1 MAMLTAPPAL
11 TIPPKTFCFQPRC
24 LAMDRH
30 RLSAVDVERVAREG
44 DVAVLQ
50 EHISNITFCN
60 MDAERCP
67 HCRQP
72 ADPVLLTVLRL
83 AQLSIEYLL
92 HCQQHLADS
101 LAVHAQH
108 LQDARAQ
115 LAHAQGLASE
125 QATRLR
131 GEKEESRRW
140 KKLVA
145 TQLLLQARPSGYCKG
160 AAGVG
165 RSHPRCSQWLCS
177 PGFAETKKVERMEEE
192 VEELKAKLREMQ
204 QQLAAG
210 REAEK
215 LRREQEEKR
224 AHQREAEERRDF
236 ERWKEEER
244 MKLHMEMDGL
254 RQHFLTELQDAASR
268 SSAMEG
274 KLQELQAKAAVVSNL
289 GTLQDDDSDLEMTA
303 VQVSMHP
310 CPSHPSPLCAS
321 ALSTSRVSL
330 GRSKPRNGT
339 RKVPGH
345 AMVPNHASSLELSGS
360 SLHGKAFKAPNKH
373 FAMHQLPS
381 CPVKKGFDMATSLS
395 VEWVGKG
402 TAFKMADVLQD
413 QGKAEFLQAQGQSGA
428 HACKNCP
435 LTVFFSATSPWFW
448 NTCRDG
454 DSPSPWAAVPTP
466 WHLAQKRP
474 GHFSCDLSSS
484 LQTKL
489 LSANKPKDTAD
500 DAQRGKKWLL
510 EALWR
515 KPNLLK
521 KFRRILEE
529 TLEERLESMGISRA
543 AKGISSQTYQHLQAV
558 LRLQQLQKAKN
569 SPGLLHLRD
578 ELIQMVMKRVRQLKK
593 PSIPLPRQL
602 SIIPGTAVS
611 IKGKPLER
619 RLDVKTQRPASGNP
633 IPELNI
639 PQSQP
644 ANPPINSR
652 YLT

>member
-11 TIPPKTFCFQPRC
+11 TIPPNTFCFQPRC

-60 MDAERCP
+60 MDGERCP

-125 QATRLR
+125 QAVRLR

-160 AAGVG
+160 AAGAG
-165 RSHPRCSQWLCS
+165 RSHPRSQWLCS
-177 PGFAETKKVERMEEE
+177 PGFAEAKKVERMEEE
-192 VEELKAKLREMQ
+192 VEELKAKLHEMQ

-224 AHQREAEERRDF
+224 AHQREVDDRNDF
-236 ERWKEEER
+236 ERWKQEER
-244 MKLHMEMDGL
+244 MKLHVEMDGL
-254 RQHFLTELQDAASR
+254 RQRFLTELQDAASR

-274 KLQELQAKAAVVSNL
+274 KLQELQARAAVVSSL
-289 GTLQDDDSDLEMTA
+289 GTLQDDDSELERTA
-303 VQVSMHP
+303 VQ
-310 CPSHPSPLCAS
+310 
-321 ALSTSRVSL
+321 
-330 GRSKPRNGT
+330 
-339 RKVPGH
+339 
-345 AMVPNHASSLELSGS
+345 
-360 SLHGKAFKAPNKH
+360 
-373 FAMHQLPS
+373 
-381 CPVKKGFDMATSLS
+381 
-395 VEWVGKG
+395 
-402 TAFKMADVLQD
+402 
-413 QGKAEFLQAQGQSGA
+413 
-428 HACKNCP
+428 
-435 LTVFFSATSPWFW
+435 
-448 NTCRDG
+448 
-454 DSPSPWAAVPTP
+454 
-466 WHLAQKRP
+466 
-474 GHFSCDLSSS
+474 
-484 LQTKL
+484 TKL
-489 LSANKPKDTAD
+489 MSANKPKVTQQVTRVVVSEEPSEGYTAD
-500 DAQRGKKWLL
+500 DAQSGKKRLL

-521 KFRRILEE
+521 KFRCILEE
-529 TLEERLESMGISRA
+529 ALEERLESMGISRV
-543 AKGISSQTYQHLQAV
+543 AKGISIQTYQHLQAV
-558 LRLQQLQKAKN
+558 LRLQQQQKAKN
-569 SPGLLHLRD
+569 SPGLFQLRD
-578 ELIQMVMKRVRQLKK
+578 ELIQVVMRRVRKLKK

-611 IKGKPLER
+611 MKGKPLER
-619 RLDVKTQRPASGNP
+619 RLDVKTQRPASGMKSHP
-633 IPELNI
+633 
-639 PQSQP
+639 
-644 ANPPINSR
+644 
-652 YLT
+652 

>member
-11 TIPPKTFCFQPRC
+11 IIPPKTFCFQPRC

-145 TQLLLQARPSGYCKG
+145 TQLLLQARPSGYYK
-160 AAGVG
+160 
-165 RSHPRCSQWLCS
+165 
-177 PGFAETKKVERMEEE
+177 
-192 VEELKAKLREMQ
+192 
-204 QQLAAG
+204 
-210 REAEK
+210 
-215 LRREQEEKR
+215 EEKR
-224 AHQREAEERRDF
+224 AHQREVEERRDF

-254 RQHFLTELQDAASR
+254 RQRFFTELQDAASR

-274 KLQELQAKAAVVSNL
+274 KLEELQAKAAVVSNL
-289 GTLQDDDSDLEMTA
+289 GTLQDDDSELEMTA
-303 VQVSMHP
+303 V
-310 CPSHPSPLCAS
+310 
-321 ALSTSRVSL
+321 
-330 GRSKPRNGT
+330 
-339 RKVPGH
+339 
-345 AMVPNHASSLELSGS
+345 
-360 SLHGKAFKAPNKH
+360 
-373 FAMHQLPS
+373 
-381 CPVKKGFDMATSLS
+381 
-395 VEWVGKG
+395 
-402 TAFKMADVLQD
+402 
-413 QGKAEFLQAQGQSGA
+413 
-428 HACKNCP
+428 
-435 LTVFFSATSPWFW
+435 
-448 NTCRDG
+448 
-454 DSPSPWAAVPTP
+454 
-466 WHLAQKRP
+466 
-474 GHFSCDLSSS
+474 
-484 LQTKL
+484 QTKL
-489 LSANKPKDTAD
+489 LSANKPKVTQQVTRAVVSEESLEGNTAD
-500 DAQRGKKWLL
+500 DAQSGKKWLL

-521 KFRRILEE
+521 KFRHILEE

-578 ELIQMVMKRVRQLKK
+578 ELIQMVMKRVKQLKK

-619 RLDVKTQRPASGNP
+619 HLDVKTQRPASGMKSHP
-633 IPELNI
+633 
-639 PQSQP
+639 
-644 ANPPINSR
+644 
-652 YLT
+652 

>member
-1 MAMLTAPPAL
+1 MATLTAAPAL

-160 AAGVG
+160 AAGAG
-165 RSHPRCSQWLCS
+165 RSHPRSQWLCS
-177 PGFAETKKVERMEEE
+177 PGFAEAKKVERMEEE

-204 QQLAAG
+204 QQLTAG

-244 MKLHMEMDGL
+244 MKLHVEMDGL
-254 RQHFLTELQDAASR
+254 RQRFFTELQDAASR

-289 GTLQDDDSDLEMTA
+289 GTLQDDDSELEMTA
-303 VQVSMHP
+303 V
-310 CPSHPSPLCAS
+310 
-321 ALSTSRVSL
+321 
-330 GRSKPRNGT
+330 
-339 RKVPGH
+339 
-345 AMVPNHASSLELSGS
+345 
-360 SLHGKAFKAPNKH
+360 
-373 FAMHQLPS
+373 
-381 CPVKKGFDMATSLS
+381 
-395 VEWVGKG
+395 
-402 TAFKMADVLQD
+402 
-413 QGKAEFLQAQGQSGA
+413 
-428 HACKNCP
+428 
-435 LTVFFSATSPWFW
+435 
-448 NTCRDG
+448 
-454 DSPSPWAAVPTP
+454 
-466 WHLAQKRP
+466 
-474 GHFSCDLSSS
+474 
-484 LQTKL
+484 QTKL
-489 LSANKPKDTAD
+489 LSANKPKETQQVTRAVVSEESSEGDTAD
-500 DAQRGKKWLL
+500 DAQSGKKWLL

-602 SIIPGTAVS
+602 SIIPGEMTCSLSMPAVGTLLGHLLMAMGCCS
-611 IKGKPLER
+611 LIQWSHP
-619 RLDVKTQRPASGNP
+619 
-633 IPELNI
+633 
-639 PQSQP
+639 
-644 ANPPINSR
+644 
-652 YLT
+652 

>member
-11 TIPPKTFCFQPRC
+11 TIPPNTFCFQPRR

-60 MDAERCP
+60 VDGERCP

-101 LAVHAQH
+101 LAAHAQH

-115 LAHAQGLASE
+115 LARAQGLASE
-125 QATRLR
+125 QAARLR

-160 AAGVG
+160 AAGAG
-165 RSHPRCSQWLCS
+165 RSHPRSQWLCS
-177 PGFAETKKVERMEEE
+177 PGFAEAKKVERMEEE
-192 VEELKAKLREMQ
+192 VEELKAKLHEMQ

-210 REAEK
+210 KEAEK

-224 AHQREAEERRDF
+224 AHQQEAEDRRDF

-244 MKLHMEMDGL
+244 MKLHVKMDGL
-254 RQHFLTELQDAASR
+254 RQLFFSELQDAASR

-274 KLQELQAKAAVVSNL
+274 KLQELQARAAVVSSL
-289 GTLQDDDSDLEMTA
+289 GTLQDDDSELERTA
-303 VQVSMHP
+303 V
-310 CPSHPSPLCAS
+310 
-321 ALSTSRVSL
+321 
-330 GRSKPRNGT
+330 
-339 RKVPGH
+339 
-345 AMVPNHASSLELSGS
+345 
-360 SLHGKAFKAPNKH
+360 
-373 FAMHQLPS
+373 
-381 CPVKKGFDMATSLS
+381 
-395 VEWVGKG
+395 
-402 TAFKMADVLQD
+402 
-413 QGKAEFLQAQGQSGA
+413 
-428 HACKNCP
+428 
-435 LTVFFSATSPWFW
+435 
-448 NTCRDG
+448 
-454 DSPSPWAAVPTP
+454 
-466 WHLAQKRP
+466 
-474 GHFSCDLSSS
+474 
-484 LQTKL
+484 QTKL
-489 LSANKPKDTAD
+489 LSANKPKVTQQVTRAVVSEESSGAHALLRPDTAD
-500 DAQRGKKWLL
+500 DAQSGKKRLL

-529 TLEERLESMGISRA
+529 ALEERLESMGISRV
-543 AKGISSQTYQHLQAV
+543 AKGISTQTYQHLQAV
-558 LRLQQLQKAKN
+558 LRLQQQQKVKN
-569 SPGLLHLRD
+569 SPGLLHLRN
-578 ELIQMVMKRVRQLKK
+578 ELIQVVMRRVRQLKK

-611 IKGKPLER
+611 MKGKPLER
-619 RLDVKTQRPASGNP
+619 HLDVKTQRPASGMKSHP
-633 IPELNI
+633 
-639 PQSQP
+639 
-644 ANPPINSR
+644 
-652 YLT
+652 